1 MQATTVLASRAQ
13 KACHAELA
21 FIHTSTKLQ
30 EINIPILREN
40 YASSM
45 SDPMSDAGALL

>member
-1 MQATTVLASRAQ
+1 MPSLRLRGEDTEDAANAPQ
-13 KACHAELA
+13 K
-21 FIHTSTKLQ
+21 
-30 EINIPILREN
+30 INNTNTYKREEN